1 MEFGYNPV
9 QFILV
14 VSQFYNLKF
23 NNRQSQ
29 LSKMERRQ
37 LFAIKVAQEEEE
49 RLRRQHQENLWQE
62 QVQLA
67 AQELAQAQELAAQEA
82 NNFTGFQGFP
92 PPQQWPPHFP
102 PGLFDIIT
110 RLLQD
115 MHIWTVK
122 KCKTCPN

>member
-1 MEFGYNPV
+1 M
-9 QFILV
+9 
-14 VSQFYNLKF
+14 
-23 NNRQSQ
+23 
-29 LSKMERRQ
+29 SKMERRQ

-92 PPQQWPPHFP
+92 APQQWPPHFP
-102 PGLFDIIT
+102 PGLFDNIT
-110 RLLQD
+110 CLLLVI
-115 MHIWTVK
+115 HIWTVK
-122 KCKTCPN
+122 KM

>member
-1 MEFGYNPV
+1 
-9 QFILV
+9 
-14 VSQFYNLKF
+14 
-23 NNRQSQ
+23 
-29 LSKMERRQ
+29 MERRQ

-102 PGLFDIIT
+102 PGLFDIVT
-110 RLLQD
+110 HSLQD
-115 MHIWTVK
+115 MNILTVK
-122 KCKTCPN
+122 KCNTYSTLMRIKSFR